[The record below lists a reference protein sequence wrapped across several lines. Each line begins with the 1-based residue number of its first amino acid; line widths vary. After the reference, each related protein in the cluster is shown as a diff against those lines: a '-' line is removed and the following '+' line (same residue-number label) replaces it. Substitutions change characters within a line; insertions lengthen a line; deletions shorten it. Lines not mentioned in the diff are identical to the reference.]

1 MKDSNLWRRRQRQMV
16 QTHFFR
22 TASKFF
28 GSPKSRLRIITAGP
42 APAQLRPRLW
52 PRQQAA
58 EVEEESGGTGQ
69 GEAAWGVANYTE
81 WLSVRKRQRAELEMM
96 ADVKRWINSKISA
109 NDLELRVL
117 ETLERRELRDRDK
130 TPTQQITLEGNA
142 LMQKKMSSTLIHFPF
157 LEPDELLHEYGSV
170 DYFQSR
176 DRGKKGELSKDD
188 LTGFEKSKLHH
199 VDLTEECLLLR
210 GEERSMACHS
220 LPTTMAGEMGEA
232 TNTYRQRCLREY
244 KKILEMC
251 QYYGICF
258 TERILEKALLHPGD
272 KLKPEPALYL
282 KLKQPGTGVLPA
294 NTVERRHT
302 TRKQIALDQLKR
314 GLAQRNGDVKM
325 ELELKNGFPKEV
337 INGPEMNLRKLK
349 MKLQPL
355 PGLYPN
361 TQANP
366 RAFWPGHMLDKVR
379 MYLPYAQLEHKEVLF
394 SSTQGDATLSPH
406 QYLNDKGWPIS
417 DQGYLTYGDIELNKR
432 YWL

>member
-188 LTGFEKSKLHH
+188 LTGFEKI
-199 VDLTEECLLLR
+199 CLFF
-210 GEERSMACHS
+210 A
-220 LPTTMAGEMGEA
+220 
-232 TNTYRQRCLREY
+232 
-244 KKILEMC
+244 
-251 QYYGICF
+251 
-258 TERILEKALLHPGD
+258 ALLHPGD

-337 INGPEMNLRKLK
+337 INGPEMNLRVIKTSSLRSRRKRRGKEKDNGALSPDTKQHMTLDDYVKYTRKLK